1 MERKLREALLD
12 APDMFSFRD
21 EDALIYFQNV
31 RRLNP
36 ESPVLRFAINWAR
49 LVEKELKKRGEL
61 DKETIEQCKRLAD
74 TVGNSGFTLGW
85 ATTVLIVYWEYGY
98 KYLTSDRDREKLKE
112 KDIPSLYMT
121 DEKLRDLQKNKAI
134 PGP

>member
-12 APDMFSFRD
+12 AP
-21 EDALIYFQNV
+21 
-31 RRLNP
+31 
-36 ESPVLRFAINWAR
+36 
-49 LVEKELKKRGEL
+49 RGEL
-61 DKETIEQCKRLAD
+61 DKETIEQCEKLAN

-98 KYLTSDRDREKLKE
+98 KYLTSARDREKLKE

-121 DEKLRDLQKNKAI
+121 DEKLREALKK
-134 PGP
+134 